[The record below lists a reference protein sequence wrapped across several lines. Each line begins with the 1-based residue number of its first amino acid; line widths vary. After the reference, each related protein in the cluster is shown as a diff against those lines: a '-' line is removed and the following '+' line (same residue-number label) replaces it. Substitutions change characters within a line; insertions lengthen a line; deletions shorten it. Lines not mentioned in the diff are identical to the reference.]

1 MREEVFPAGATG
13 GQQGVNGYAWNGENG
28 DGKLVASGGYVVKVE
43 AQGGGETLH
52 VMRRKI
58 GVVR

>member
-1 MREEVFPAGATG
+1 
-13 GQQGVNGYAWNGENG
+13 VNGYAWNGENG

>member
-1 MREEVFPAGATG
+1 
-13 GQQGVNGYAWNGENG
+13 VNGFVWDGENG
-28 DGKLVASGGYVVKVE
+28 DGKVVASGGYVVKIE
-43 AQGGGETLH
+43 ATGDGETLH